1 MKEPKVFL
9 IGETKVHEAGLQA
22 YLAHIGAP
30 GWQSDAPGDVELLSE
45 VMARSCY
52 RSFGTA
58 LNPNVTR
65 VRGSNKAHLA
75 NLIKVKHGSTLEHA
89 WLNFMFCDVSRV
101 VTHELVRHRAGTAVS
116 QESLRFRA
124 PDRRPRRLRAARH
137 PRNTGGDGAIL
148 PDVRPARCL
157 ANAADRPAQRGCLAL
172 LREEAD
178 HLGHA
183 PARADWPG
191 HEHWLERQYPGGY
204 ATSSRCGRRP
214 EPRKRSGYC
223 SPRWGRC
230 ASSVFPHLFG
240 DYRVEEV
247 DGFPWYHTKHPK
259 V

>member
-9 IGETKVHEAGLQA
+9 VGETKVHEAGLHA

-30 GWQSDAPGDVELLSE
+30 DWQSDAPGDVELLSE

-52 RSFGTA
+52 RSFGTE

-116 QESLRFRA
+116 QESLRFVRLA
-124 PDRRPRRLRAARH
+124 DDLDGYVPLVIRETPEAMELFCRTFDQLGALQMRLTDLLDVDALPFSEKKKITSAMRRLAPIGLATNIGWSANIRAVRH
-137 PRNTGGDGAIL
+137 VIEMRTAPGAEEEIRL
-148 PDVRPARCL
+148 LFAKV
-157 ANAADRPAQRGCLAL
+157 GAL
-172 LREEAD
+172 CV
-178 HLGHA
+178 
-183 PARADWPG
+183 
-191 HEHWLERQYPGGY
+191 ER
-204 ATSSRCGRRP
+204 
-214 EPRKRSGYC
+214 
-223 SPRWGRC
+223 
-230 ASSVFPHLFG
+230 FPHLFG

-247 DGFPWYHTKHPK
+247 DGFPWYRTEHPK